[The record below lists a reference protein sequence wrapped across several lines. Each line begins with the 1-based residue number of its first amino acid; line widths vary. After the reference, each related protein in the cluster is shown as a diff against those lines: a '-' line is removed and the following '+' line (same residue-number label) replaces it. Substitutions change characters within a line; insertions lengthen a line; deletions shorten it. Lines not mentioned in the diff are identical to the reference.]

1 VHPVVADLTPSS
13 RGELEITHAISGLLD
28 AGRTVEATITEG
40 YWKDTGNVA
49 DMLEVNRLVLEVLEP
64 EVAGVVQ
71 DSELIGRVT
80 VAAGAVVRGSRI
92 VGPAIIG
99 AGSVVEGSYLGPF
112 TSVAEDCQITDSEL
126 EYSVVLRG
134 AAIHGVRRIEAS
146 IIGHEVEV
154 TPAPRT
160 PRAHRLV
167 LGDHSKV
174 QICAYS

>member
-1 VHPVVADLTPSS
+1 
-13 RGELEITHAISGLLD
+13 
-28 AGRTVEATITEG
+28 
-40 YWKDTGNVA
+40 
-49 DMLEVNRLVLEVLEP
+49 
-64 EVAGVVQ
+64 VAGVVQ